1 MATSLG
7 PAQNEEFISKSTLLR
22 LVYVTFYSE
31 VTKYGR
37 LLVHSYTIL
46 LNRFI
51 FKVGKLFLYK
61 YCYLIQVLKKKRYLK
76 AVIWSYK
83 RISRWAAWRSLNE
96 TFLSVPGII
105 VLVLLNDVQFTA
117 FSRISPSKCLEKYS
131 CYTVIFSHSRV
142 ESDVYKSEQRGK
154 LFEFSLF

>member
-51 FKVGKLFLYK
+51 LKVGKLFLYK
-61 YCYLIQVLKKKRYLK
+61 YCYLIQVLRKNAILK
-76 AVIWSYK
+76 QSSEVTK
-83 RISRWAAWRSLNE
+83 G
-96 TFLSVPGII
+96 FL
-105 VLVLLNDVQFTA
+105 DEQ
-117 FSRISPSKCLEKYS
+117 LEG
-131 CYTVIFSHSRV
+131 H
-142 ESDVYKSEQRGK
+142 
-154 LFEFSLF
+154 